1 MLKLRSLFK
10 SRSKDA
16 GFTLVELV
24 IVVVVIGILTAIAIP
39 TYGNIQDSARQKI
52 VSSSAHQYYQAY
64 KARIIRGET
73 VYAGATNVADKGSDV
88 IVFVQANDS
97 STAPLEEKNL
107 QIYARY
113 KQDSGLQNIVDA
125 NTDYKTWK

>member
-10 SRSKDA
+10 SRSKDD

-39 TYGNIQDSARQKI
+39 TYGNIQASAKQNI
-52 VSSSAHQYYQAY
+52 VSSAAHQYYQAY
-64 KARIIRGET
+64 KGRIIQGET
-73 VYAGATNVADKGSDV
+73 VYSSTNNVADKGSDV